1 MAEKKETQSYSSSPF
16 GGWGAYYIVI
26 PSHNE
31 EKLISLTLQSLVEQ
45 TVLPTKIV
53 VVNDNSTD
61 KTAEIV
67 LAFAEKYSF
76 ISLVNKTSDAIHLP
90 GSKVIQAF
98 QKGLE
103 TLDDNYDFIVKAD
116 SDLIFPSNYFETII
130 KHFKSDEKIGMAGG
144 FCYIETRTKNNNS
157 NKKNRVPEHLVQKNE
172 ICEEKN
178 GEWILENLTD
188 KDHIRGAL
196 KAYRKE
202 CFQQIGGLK
211 PAMGWDTVDELLS
224 KFFGWKVKTDS
235 SLKVKHLKPTG
246 ANYNK
251 TARYKQ
257 GEAFYTLGYGFWITA
272 IASAKLAMMKKKPLL
287 FLDYIRGFI
296 KAKSAKKTMLVTP
309 EQAKFI
315 RNYRLKKMKEKLF

>member
-1 MAEKKETQSYSSSPF
+1 MKN
-16 GGWGAYYIVI
+16 YYIVI

-31 EKLISLTLQSLVEQ
+31 EKYISLTLQSIIKQ
-45 TVLPTKIV
+45 TVLPKKLV

-67 LAFAEKYSF
+67 LAFAEKNSF
-76 ISLVNKTSDAIHLP
+76 ISLVNKTSEAIHLP

-98 QKGLE
+98 QKGFE

-116 SDLIFPSNYFETII
+116 ADLIFPNNYFETII
-130 KHFKSDEKIGMAGG
+130 SHFKSDDKIGMAGG
-144 FCYIETRTKNNNS
+144 FAYI
-157 NKKNRVPEHLVQKNE
+157 
-172 ICEEKN
+172 EKN
-178 GEWILENLTD
+178 GDWILENLTD
-188 KDHIRGAL
+188 KDHIRGAF

-202 CFQQIGGLK
+202 CFQQIGELK
-211 PAMGWDTVDELLS
+211 PAMGWDTVDELLC
-224 KFFGWKVKTDS
+224 KFYNWKVVTDE

-257 GEAFYTLGYGFWITA
+257 GEAFYSLGYGFFITS
-272 IASAKLAMMKKKPLL
+272 IASLKLAMRKGKPLL
-287 FLDYIRGFI
+287 FIDYLNGFW
-296 KAKSAKKTMLVTP
+296 KAKSAKKELLVTD

-315 RNYRLKKMKEKLF
+315 RNYRWKKMREKLF

>member
-1 MAEKKETQSYSSSPF
+1 MK
-16 GGWGAYYIVI
+16 YYIVI

-31 EKLISLTLQSLVEQ
+31 EKFIALTLQSLVEQ
-45 TVLPTKIV
+45 TALPTKVV

-61 KTAEIV
+61 KTEEIV
-67 LAFAEKYSF
+67 LAFAEKHSF

-103 TLDDNYDFIVKAD
+103 TLDENYDFIVKAD
-116 SDLIFPSNYFETII
+116 ADLIFPNNYFEAVIQ
-130 KHFKSDEKIGMAGG
+130 HFKSDERIGMAGG
-144 FCYIETRTKNNNS
+144 FCYIE
-157 NKKNRVPEHLVQKNE
+157 
-172 ICEEKN
+172 KN
-178 GEWILENLTD
+178 GEWVLENLTD

-202 CFQQIGGLK
+202 TFKEIGGLK

-224 KFFGWKVKTDS
+224 KFYGWKVVTDA

-257 GEAFYTLGYGFWITA
+257 GEAFYTLGYGFLITA

-287 FLDYIRGFI
+287 FIDYIQGFL
-296 KAKSAKKTMLVTP
+296 KAKSSKKALLVTA

>member
-1 MAEKKETQSYSSSPF
+1 MK
-16 GGWGAYYIVI
+16 YYIVI

-31 EKLISLTLQSLVEQ
+31 EALISLTLQSLVEQ

-61 KTAEIV
+61 NTEAIV
-67 LAFAEKYSF
+67 NSFVSKYSF

-103 TLDDNYDFIVKAD
+103 TLDENYDFIVKAD
-116 SDLIFPSNYFETII
+116 ADLIFPNNYFETII
-130 KHFKSDEKIGMAGG
+130 KHFKSNERIGMAGG
-144 FCYIETRTKNNNS
+144 FCYIE
-157 NKKNRVPEHLVQKNE
+157 
-172 ICEEKN
+172 KN
-178 GEWILENLTD
+178 GEWVLENLTD

-202 CFQQIGGLK
+202 TFKQIGGLK
-211 PAMGWDTVDELLS
+211 PEMGWDTVDELLC
-224 KFFGWKVKTDS
+224 KFYNWKVVTDE
-235 SLKVKHLKPTG
+235 SLHVKHLKPTG

-257 GEAFYTLGYGFWITA
+257 GEAFYSLGYGFWITT
-272 IASAKLAMMKKKPLL
+272 IASLKLAMMKKKPLL
-287 FLDYIRGFI
+287 FIDYIKGFW
-296 KAKSAKKTMLVTP
+296 KAKSSKKPLLVTD

-315 RNYRLKKMKEKLF
+315 RNYRLQKMKEKLF